1 MECFRAKWIVS
12 RSFVNRKL
20 RYTDVYDDSGS
31 KTHLAVNEI
40 YPNITVRK
48 LECIG
53 HVQKQV
59 GGRLRK
65 LK

>member
-1 MECFRAKWIVS
+1 
-12 RSFVNRKL
+12 L
-20 RYTDVYDDSGS
+20 YDDSGS